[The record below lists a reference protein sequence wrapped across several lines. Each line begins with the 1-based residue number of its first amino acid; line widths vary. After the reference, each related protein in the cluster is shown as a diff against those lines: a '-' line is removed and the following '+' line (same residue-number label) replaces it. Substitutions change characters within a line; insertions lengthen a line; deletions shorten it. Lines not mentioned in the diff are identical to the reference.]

1 MLNNLTLK
9 VTWVKFAMYFNFPIE
24 TLSMNKILITPK
36 AYLVLLLFFLFSFS
50 IGAQSV
56 SDIDTQVL
64 AFLKSNQDLICKF
77 SETYKANSHEVVAF
91 GYPKLTEFFEKE
103 KSDSDKKL
111 ESLYIY
117 LGSREADVQIGEF
130 QLKTSFVEQIETIVN
145 NHSAVFP
152 DFTFVGQYNKVDE
165 RSIREQRITRMKDVE
180 WQLNYLFAFKAIA
193 DSCFFGIEFKNIEE
207 KTAFYSIAFDLGFKA
222 KLQEIKSC
230 YQSFNDVEKDKR
242 VQECQKTA
250 LLATEFLTK
259 YTPIFDCKG
268 DFARFK

>member
-9 VTWVKFAMYFNFPIE
+9 FTWLKFAMYFNFPIE
-24 TLSMNKILITPK
+24 TLPMNKISITPK
-36 AYLVLLLFFLFSFS
+36 ANFALLLFLFFYYS

-56 SDIDTQVL
+56 SDNDTKVL
-64 AFLKSNQDLICKF
+64 EFLRSNQNLICKF
-77 SETYKANSHEVVAF
+77 SESYNANSHEVVAF

-103 KSDSDKKL
+103 KSNSDKNL

-117 LGSREADVQIGEF
+117 LGSREADVEVGEF
-130 QLKTSFVEQIETIVN
+130 QLKTSFVEQIEAIVN

-152 DFTFVGQYNKVDE
+152 DFIFVGQYNKVDE

-193 DSCFFGIEFKNIEE
+193 DSCFFGIEFKNVEE

-259 YTPIFDCKG
+259 YAPVFDCKG
-268 DFARFK
+268 DFARFR

>member
-9 VTWVKFAMYFNFPIE
+9 FTSFKFVSNFVFPTE
-24 TLSMNKILITPK
+24 TLPMNNNLVTSK
-36 AYLVLLLFFLFSFS
+36 ANFALLLFLFFFYS
-50 IGAQSV
+50 IGAQSEANA
-56 SDIDTQVL
+56 DTKVM
-64 AFLKSNQDLICKF
+64 AFLQSNQDLICKF
-77 SETYKANSHEVVAF
+77 SETYEANAHEVVAF

-103 KSDSDKKL
+103 NSESDKKL

-117 LGSREADVQIGEF
+117 LGSRETDTAIGEF
-130 QLKTSFVEQIETIVN
+130 QIKASFVEQIETIVN
-145 NHSAVFP
+145 NYPAVFP
-152 DFTFVGQYNKVDE
+152 DFKFLGQYKKIDE
-165 RSIREQRITRMKDVE
+165 RSIRQERIKRMKDVE

-193 DSCFFGIEFKNIEE
+193 DSCFFGIEFQNKEE

-230 YQSFNDVEKDKR
+230 YQSFNEVEKDKR

-268 DFARFK
+268 DFARFE

>member
-9 VTWVKFAMYFNFPIE
+9 VTWLKFAMYLFFPIE
-24 TLSMNKILITPK
+24 TLPMNKISITSK
-36 AYLVLLLFFLFSFS
+36 ANYVLLLFFFFSYS

-56 SDIDTQVL
+56 VNTDTKVL

-77 SETYKANSHEVVAF
+77 SETYESNSHEVIAF

-103 KSDSDKKL
+103 DNQSDKKL

-117 LGSREADVQIGEF
+117 LGSREADVVIGEF
-130 QLKTSFVEQIETIVN
+130 QLKASFVEQIETIER

-152 DFTFVGQYNKVDE
+152 DFTFIGQYKKIDE
-165 RSIREQRITRMKDVE
+165 RSIREQRIRRMKDVE
-180 WQLNYLFAFKAIA
+180 WQLNYLFAFKAISDA
-193 DSCFFGIEFKNIEE
+193 CFFGIKFKNLEE

-230 YQSFNDVEKDKR
+230 YQSFNDIEKDKR
-242 VQECQKTA
+242 VQECPKTA
-250 LLATEFLTK
+250 LTETGFLTK
-259 YTPIFDCKG
+259 YTPIFDFKG